1 MAILLVLFYKVW
13 VGGAGWGGG
22 GMYDVI
28 VLKGQVQTTYIQ

>member
-13 VGGAGWGGG
+13 VGGVGGGGG

-28 VLKGQVQTTYIQ
+28 VLEGQVQTTHIQ